1 MWCGASLGIAVAAVG
16 EVEEFRGCLYAERA
30 EGGGYD
36 KVFTMF
42 EVLAARIQRVV
53 GRSLELS

>member
-1 MWCGASLGIAVAAVG
+1 MGLLFGIAVAAVG

-30 EGGGYD
+30 GGGGYD
-36 KVFTMF
+36 KVYTMV